1 MAESDKL
8 LDEKER
14 KQAPPRF
21 ESTRPGKRSG
31 KGCHEKWI
39 RYGPESPDP
48 VPEKRAK
55 EGLGPE
61 DRASEKI
68 LSIIASNVHPGYLKA
83 ISIELEIDD
92 IRYAHAMKDF
102 ANEKPKFKI
111 FQVRYFILNF
121 QSRFNAKINFVMHQH
136 VS

>member
-1 MAESDKL
+1 MAESEKL

-31 KGCHEKWI
+31 KGCYEKRM
-39 RYGPESPDP
+39 RYGPESPAP
-48 VPEKRAK
+48 VPQKRAK
-55 EGLGPE
+55 EGLGQE
-61 DRASEKI
+61 DRVSEKL
-68 LSIIASNVHPGYLKA
+68 LSRIASNVYPGYLKA

-92 IRYAHAMKDF
+92 IRYNHAMKDF
-102 ANEKPKFKI
+102 ENEKPKYKI

-121 QSRFNAKINFVMHQH
+121 QSRFNAKIIL
-136 VS
+136 